1 MKIALIGRTAFLLET
16 GNYLLKKDVDIDLVI
31 TSKSADHDKITESDF
46 QKFAEKANAK
56 FLKIQNI
63 NSETISSILK
73 KSKLDLGI
81 SVNNPLLIKKEIFDQ
96 FKFGILNAHAGDLPR
111 YRGNACPNWAIIN
124 GEKTIGLSI
133 QLMSDEVDA
142 GNVLLKR
149 KFTVKK
155 NTKIGDFYK
164 FAEKEIPI
172 MFFDCICNLKKYISK
187 SKIQNK
193 KNILRTYP
201 RNKTD
206 GKIEWSKNMT
216 HIDRLIRAS
225 GTPFFGAYTYL
236 ENSKLFLIEYDML
249 KPSFDFNAEYG
260 QVVGRNKDGS
270 VSVACNDGFI
280 IIKKIRFHNKIYSK
294 PSQVITS
301 IHMKLGMNVEEE
313 IEKINIKLDEIL
325 EKIK

>member
-16 GNYLLKKDVDIDLVI
+16 GNYLLKKGVDIDLVI
-31 TSKSADHDKITESDF
+31 TSKNADHDKITELDF
-46 QKFAEKANAK
+46 QKFAEKANAT

-63 NSETISSILK
+63 NSEKILK
-73 KSKLDLGI
+73 MLKKMKIDLGI
-81 SVNNPLLIKKEIFDQ
+81 SVNNPLLVKKEIFEQ

-124 GEKTIGLSI
+124 GEKTIGLTIHLLSE
-133 QLMSDEVDA
+133 DVDA
-142 GNVLLKR
+142 GNVLLKK
-149 KFTVKK
+149 KFSIKK
-155 NTKIGDFYK
+155 NTKIGDFYE

-172 MFFDCICNLKKYISK
+172 MFFDCICNLKKYINK

-206 GKIEWSKNMT
+206 GKIEWSKNMIQ
-216 HIDRLIRAS
+216 IDRLVRAS
-225 GTPFFGAYTYL
+225 GDPFFGAYTYM
-236 ENSKLFLIEYDML
+236 ENSKLFLIECDVL
-249 KPSFDFNAEYG
+249 KPAFDFNAEHG
-260 QVVGRNKDGS
+260 QVVSRNKDGS

-280 IIKKIRFHNKIYSK
+280 IIKKVKFQNKTYSN

-313 IEKINIKLDEIL
+313 IEKINNKLDKIL
-325 EKIK
+325 KKIK